1 MTDELN
7 EKQKRVPYR
16 NVWQGYV
23 ALGLAAVLCMVMAQI
38 TAIAQGMP
46 IFYPLL
52 VFTQYPPLQ
61 ALLWGAAAILFVGL
75 LIFATRRRL
84 IVQAAFVFLISGFL
98 LLYVFLYTVF
108 LSYLI
113 PYQTLSHQGYVY
125 YLVSQWN
132 HSFDFPSSD
141 ESYRVLKCDTSGVM
155 WYGQDTP
162 YSVMLTDYSGDVI
175 GTFDTSGELFIYE
188 FDQTLKLR
196 VGNEV
201 YSIDADQRRR

>member
-61 ALLWGAAAILFVGL
+61 ALLWGAAAILFVVRTGHTLFCDAHRL
-75 LIFATRRRL
+75 LR
-84 IVQAAFVFLISGFL
+84 GC
-98 LLYVFLYTVF
+98 Y
-108 LSYLI
+108 
-113 PYQTLSHQGYVY
+113 
-125 YLVSQWN
+125 WN
-132 HSFDFPSSD
+132 VR
-141 ESYRVLKCDTSGVM
+141 Y
-155 WYGQDTP
+155 
-162 YSVMLTDYSGDVI
+162 I
-175 GTFDTSGELFIYE
+175 GRIIHL
-188 FDQTLKLR
+188 
-196 VGNEV
+196 
-201 YSIDADQRRR
+201 